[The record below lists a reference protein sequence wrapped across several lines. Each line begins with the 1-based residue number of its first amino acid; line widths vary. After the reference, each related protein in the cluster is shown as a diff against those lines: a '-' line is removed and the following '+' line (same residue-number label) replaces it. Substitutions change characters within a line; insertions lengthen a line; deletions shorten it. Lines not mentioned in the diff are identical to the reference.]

1 MAATLGNSRK
11 AYIGTVVSGSGT
23 TYAWLTGEQSNTLTI
38 NANQVEVSDK
48 STVWQKFISG
58 VKGATAEVTVFAD
71 NTDTQQKAVIKG
83 LFNGQDVAVF
93 IGTLESNSPSEGDA
107 FMAVVNS
114 VSDTNDNGSVS
125 TRTISLTANG
135 AVTHYPTIS

>member
-11 AYIGTVVSGSGT
+11 AYIGATSGSST
-23 TYAWLTGEQSNTLTI
+23 TYSWLTGEQSNTLTI

-71 NTDTQQKAVIKG
+71 NNDTQQKAVIAG

-93 IGTLESNSPSEGDA
+93 IGTLDNSTPSEGDA

>member
-11 AYIGTVVSGSGT
+11 AYIGTVVSGSST

-93 IGTLESNSPSEGDA
+93 IGTLESSSPSEGDA

-135 AVTHYPTIS
+135 AVTHYPAIS

>member
-11 AYIGTVVSGSGT
+11 AYIGATSGSST

-71 NTDTQQKAVIKG
+71 NTDTQQKAVIAG

-93 IGTLESNSPSEGDA
+93 IGTLDNSSPSEGDA
-107 FMAVVNS
+107 FLAVVNS

>member
-11 AYIGTVVSGSGT
+11 AYIGATSGSST
-23 TYAWLTGEQSNTLTI
+23 TYTWLTGEQSNTLTI
-38 NANQVEVSDK
+38 NANKVEVSDK

-71 NTDTQQKAVIKG
+71 NNDAQQKAVIAG
-83 LFNGQDVAVF
+83 LFKGQDVAVF
-93 IGTLESNSPSEGDA
+93 IGTLDNSSPSEGDA

-125 TRTISLTANG
+125 TRTISLTAND

>member
-11 AYIGTVVSGSGT
+11 AYIGATSGSST
-23 TYAWLTGEQSNTLTI
+23 TYTWLTGEQNNTLTI

-71 NTDTQQKAVIKG
+71 NNDTQQKAVIAG

-93 IGTLESNSPSEGDA
+93 IGTLDNSSPSEGDA

>member
-1 MAATLGNSRK
+1 MTATLGNSRK
-11 AYIGTVVSGSGT
+11 AYIGATSGSST
-23 TYAWLTGEQSNTLTI
+23 TYTWLTGEQNNTLTI

-48 STVWQKFISG
+48 STTWQKFIPG
-58 VKGATAEVTVFAD
+58 VKGATAEVTVFVD
-71 NTDTQQKAVIKG
+71 NSNAQQQAVLAG
-83 LFNGQDVAVF
+83 LHNDQKVAIF
-93 IGTLESNSPSEGDA
+93 IGTLENNAPSEGDA

-125 TRTISLTANG
+125 TRTISLTADG

>member
-11 AYIGTVVSGSGT
+11 AYIGAVVSGSGT
-23 TYAWLTGEQSNTLTI
+23 TYTWLTGEQSNTLTI

-48 STVWQKFISG
+48 STTWQKFISG

-71 NTDTQQKAVIKG
+71 NNDTQQKAVIKG

-93 IGTLESNSPSEGDA
+93 IGTLESSSPSEGDA

>member
-11 AYIGTVVSGSGT
+11 AYIGATSGNST
-23 TYAWLTGEQSNTLTI
+23 TYSWLTGEQSNTLTI

-71 NTDTQQKAVIKG
+71 NNDTQQKAVIAG

-93 IGTLESNSPSEGDA
+93 IGTLDNSSPSEGDA

>member
-11 AYIGTVVSGSGT
+11 AYIGATSGSST
-23 TYAWLTGEQSNTLTI
+23 TYSWLTGEQSNTLTI

-71 NTDTQQKAVIKG
+71 NNDTQQKAVLAG

-93 IGTLESNSPSEGDA
+93 IGTLDNSSPSEGDA

>member
-11 AYIGTVVSGSGT
+11 AYIGATSGNST
-23 TYAWLTGEQSNTLTI
+23 TYSWLTGEQSNTLTV

-48 STVWQKFISG
+48 STTWQKFIPG
-58 VKGATAEVTVFAD
+58 VKGATAEVTVFVD
-71 NTDTQQKAVIKG
+71 NSNAQQQAVLAG
-83 LFNGQDVAVF
+83 LHNDQKVAIF
-93 IGTLESNSPSEGDA
+93 IGTLENNAPSEGDA

-125 TRTISLTANG
+125 TRTISLTADG

>member
-11 AYIGTVVSGSGT
+11 AYIGASVSGSST
-23 TYAWLTGEQSNTLTI
+23 TYTWLTGEQSNTLTI

-48 STVWQKFISG
+48 STTWQKFISG

-71 NTDTQQKAVIKG
+71 NTDTQQKAVIAG

-93 IGTLESNSPSEGDA
+93 IGSLSGNSPSEGDA
-107 FMAVVNS
+107 FLAVVNS

-135 AVTHYPTIS
+135 VVTHYPTIS

>member
-11 AYIGTVVSGSGT
+11 AYIGATSGSST
-23 TYAWLTGEQSNTLTI
+23 TYSWLTGEQSNTLTI

-71 NTDTQQKAVIKG
+71 NNDTQQKAVIAG

-93 IGTLESNSPSEGDA
+93 IGTLDNSSPSEGDA

>member
-11 AYIGTVVSGSGT
+11 AYIGATSGSST
-23 TYAWLTGEQSNTLTI
+23 TYTWLTGEQSNTLTI

-71 NTDTQQKAVIKG
+71 NNDTQQKAVIAG

-93 IGTLESNSPSEGDA
+93 IGTLDNSTPSEGDA